1 MANDV
6 SPAPGQRTPL
16 YLSLRSSPG
25 IPAARQRTRRVAE
38 AVGLPLTDQVRLAI
52 AVSELARCALLE
64 HGGGAIDF
72 ALEPERCP
80 AALVVTVT
88 AGVVTGAAG
97 ANPPENADCPPPRGP
112 RQRCNS
118 RVAWWTTSW
127 SCRLPHSAPSW
138 R

>member
-6 SPAPGQRTPL
+6 SLAPGQRTPL

-38 AVGLPLTDQVRLAI
+38 AVGLLLTDQVRLAI

-64 HGGGAIDF
+64 HGGAIDF

-88 AGVVTGAAG
+88 AGVVTGTAG
-97 ANPPENADCPPPRGP
+97 ANPPENADCPPKGSAATLQLTR
-112 RQRCNS
+112 
-118 RVAWWTTSW
+118 
-127 SCRLPHSAPSW
+127 RLVDDLVE
-138 R
+138 